1 MTAKKRTRRQRHSY
15 SPEIVDLICERIAVD
30 GLALRQ
36 ICQDTSM
43 PARSTL
49 FLWLR
54 RYPEFAREYTSA
66 KQFQIECLADDMIDI
81 ADDRANDWIER
92 ESPDGKKVRVF
103 DPENFRRS
111 KQQIGALHWRIS
123 KLKPKRYCW

>member
-1 MTAKKRTRRQRHSY
+1 VTAKKRTRRQRHSY

-54 RYPEFAREYTSA
+54 RYPEFAREYTFA
-66 KQFQIECLADDMIDI
+66 KQFQIECLADEMVDI
-81 ADDRANDWIER
+81 ADGRANDWIER
-92 ESPDGKKVRVF
+92 EGPDCKKIRCSIMRVF
-103 DPENFRRS
+103 GERS
-111 KQQIGALHWRIS
+111 SR
-123 KLKPKRYCW
+123 